1 MIEPDDYPLRE
12 ASFLEIAPK
21 PKRAADFLTWQAAHA
36 RLTSLLPI
44 RTHLRPDRSEY
55 QVQKQAKDKARA
67 KAAKSP
73 SPSNGSPRSKR
84 SLERPGLRRP
94 SHTGKRAA

>member
-36 RLTSLLPI
+36 RMICSLPI
-44 RTHLRPDRSEY
+44 RTHLQETRSEY
-55 QVQKQAKDKARA
+55 QLRQEVKRNQQ
-67 KAAKSP
+67 KSP
-73 SPSNGSPRSKR
+73 SASRGSPRSKR
-84 SLERPGLRRP
+84 STEKPGMRRP